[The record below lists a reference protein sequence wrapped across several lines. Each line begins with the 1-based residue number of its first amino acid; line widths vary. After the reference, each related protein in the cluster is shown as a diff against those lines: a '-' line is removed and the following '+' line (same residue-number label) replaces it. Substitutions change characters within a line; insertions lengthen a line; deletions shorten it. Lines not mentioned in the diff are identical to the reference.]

1 MSSIGDGSSCLMTH
15 STPYRSLIRS
25 ASVMGGASAINVVV
39 AIVVAKALSLLA
51 GPYGVGLAGL
61 YSSLVAT
68 FSNAV
73 NVSGGGIRFIAQ
85 AEASGDRKVAS
96 ELVTSLRLVTWLL
109 GSVAAFATW
118 CFRHQLAYLIF
129 DDRSQSVAIGWLS
142 LAIFFAILAA
152 AHSAQLNG
160 MGRIND
166 LAKVTIVG
174 SIASGAILLSCVRLF
189 GVAGIVTGALS
200 LQAAT
205 FAISSLLSTRS
216 GLSTTRSSLRLAL
229 ERAWPMARLGLAFSA
244 SITLASVSQLVVRS
258 AINHKLGTVAMGHF
272 QAAWSISMTYI
283 GFILSAMA
291 ADFYP
296 RLTAVITNPDATRR
310 LLNQQTTLAFVA
322 ACPIFLALFALAPWA
337 IKLLYTSG
345 FLPSASILRWQ
356 ILGDVFKL
364 AAWPL
369 GFVLL
374 AANRPRAYLFA
385 ELAWNGIYVA
395 ATWILLNRFGL
406 EATGIGFAIAY
417 IAYLAMVYVLARTHL
432 PAGWNHANQL
442 AVGCA
447 PLMIVALFMINHSY
461 PAATLPTGITIA
473 CVGAIASG
481 LAVRHML
488 KQRNQGVS

>member
-1 MSSIGDGSSCLMTH
+1 MTH
-15 STPYRSLIRS
+15 STPYRTLIRS
-25 ASVMGGASAINVVV
+25 ASVMGGASAINVVT
-39 AIVVAKALSLLA
+39 AILVSKALSLLA

-61 YSSLVAT
+61 YSSLVAA
-68 FSNAV
+68 FSNVV

-85 AEASGDRKVAS
+85 ARASGDLAVAS
-96 ELVTSLRLVTWLL
+96 ELATSLRLVSWLL
-109 GSVAAFATW
+109 GSLVAIATW

-129 DDRSQSVAIGWLS
+129 DDPSQSAAIGWLS
-142 LAIFFAILAA
+142 LGIFFSILATA
-152 AHSAQLNG
+152 RSAQLNG

-174 SIASGAILLSCVRLF
+174 SIISGAVLLSCVRLF

-200 LQAAT
+200 LQAAA
-205 FAISSLLSTRS
+205 FAISSILSTRS
-216 GLSTTRSSLRLAL
+216 GLSPTRSSLRLAL
-229 ERAWPMARLGLAFSA
+229 RRAWPMARLGLAFSA
-244 SITLASVSQLVVRS
+244 AVTLSSVSQLVVRS
-258 AINHKLGTVAMGHF
+258 AISHKLGPAAMGHF

-296 RLTAVITNPDATRR
+296 RLTAAIAAPDATRR

-337 IKLLYTSG
+337 ITLLYTPG
-345 FLPSASILRWQ
+345 FLPSVSILRWQ
-356 ILGDVFKL
+356 ILGDIFKL

-374 AANRPRAYLFA
+374 AANRPRAYLSA
-385 ELAWNGIYVA
+385 ELVWNCIYVI
-395 ATWILLNRFGL
+395 ATWMLLERFGL
-406 EATGIGFAIAY
+406 EATGIGFVIAY

-432 PAGWNHANQL
+432 PAGWNHANRL
-442 AVGCA
+442 AIGCA

-473 CVGAIASG
+473 CLGAVASV
-481 LAVRHML
+481 LAVRRML
-488 KQRNQGVS
+488 EQRNQEES